1 MQRKETLDPKTPL
14 SAAGHQETV
23 EALLQFS
30 GSLAMFSR
38 KPSFNRRRL
47 SLAPDRLQCSGNG
60 RSHGMTAASS
70 SCYSIR
76 PG

>member
-1 MQRKETLDPKTPL
+1 VPISDGGETREPPFAGNEWIGE
-14 SAAGHQETV
+14 AAIRY
-23 EALLQFS
+23 ALVLFFPE
-30 GSLAMFSR
+30 LR
-38 KPSFNRRRL
+38 
-47 SLAPDRLQCSGNG
+47 QCSGNG